1 MVKDNERKSL
11 HEKCSLHSQTS
22 APLDKC
28 ISSVTLCKRIK
39 RTESRH
45 ARWAMYGVRDSTDCY
60 LANCSDLYRKQYGID
75 TVKTRGNDLQSA
87 LAVPDAVYNPV
98 S

>member
-1 MVKDNERKSL
+1 MSGSL
-11 HEKCSLHSQTS
+11 STRSVHFIHRLRLCWTN
-22 APLDKC
+22 A

-60 LANCSDLYRKQYGID
+60 LANCSDPYRKQYGID

-98 S
+98 P